1 MIQLQRQRSHTG
13 LPHFVT
19 APGEYLT
26 RCGEKVTVTKVY
38 KRFAYGFY
46 NKPQIRESWN
56 LNGRIL
62 LWTETDND
70 IISIVTNDIPILS

>member
-38 KRFAYGFY
+38 KRFA
-46 NKPQIRESWN
+46 W
-56 LNGRIL
+56 L
-62 LWTETDND
+62 L
-70 IISIVTNDIPILS
+70 